1 MIYFAPME
9 GITDAVYRR
18 IHHQL
23 FNSTAKYFIPFIS
36 PTQDKRLPSREM
48 RSIAPEYNQGVPA
61 VPQILT
67 KDADLFLWLA
77 GQLQQMGYH
86 EVNLNLG
93 CPSGTVTAKG
103 KGAGMLLDLDA
114 LEQFLETIYSACPL
128 PVSIKTRIGFSSLDE
143 WEALFRLLD
152 QFPVSE
158 LIVHPR
164 TRQEFYRG
172 DIHLDIYREITA
184 MMHCPVVFNGNL
196 FCITDIDAFRADHIS
211 ADALMIGRGLVSNPA
226 LARQAQGG
234 APLQASEIAS
244 FHDALYRTYT
254 EMYPE
259 RIVLGKMREVT
270 KYLAGC
276 FTDTKK
282 PLKAIFKAHHP
293 AEYLD
298 GVHMLLQREM
308 KESPGYEP
316 ASPSQTWP

>member
-1 MIYFAPME
+1 
-9 GITDAVYRR
+9 
-18 IHHQL
+18 
-23 FNSTAKYFIPFIS
+23 
-36 PTQDKRLPSREM
+36 
-48 RSIAPEYNQGVPA
+48 
-61 VPQILT
+61 
-67 KDADLFLWLA
+67 
-77 GQLQQMGYH
+77 
-86 EVNLNLG
+86 
-93 CPSGTVTAKG
+93 
-103 KGAGMLLDLDA
+103 
-114 LEQFLETIYSACPL
+114 
-128 PVSIKTRIGFSSLDE
+128 
-143 WEALFRLLD
+143 
-152 QFPVSE
+152 
-158 LIVHPR
+158 
-164 TRQEFYRG
+164 
-172 DIHLDIYREITA
+172 

-308 KESPGYEP
+308 KEYPGYEP